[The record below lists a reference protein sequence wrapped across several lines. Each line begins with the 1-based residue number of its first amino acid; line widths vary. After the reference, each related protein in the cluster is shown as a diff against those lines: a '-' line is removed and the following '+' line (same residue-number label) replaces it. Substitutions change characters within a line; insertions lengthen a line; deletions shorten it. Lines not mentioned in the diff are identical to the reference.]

1 VRLLHVVHQYLP
13 EHVGGVELYTR
24 ALCTTLSERG
34 HEVAVFTRRQR
45 EGQGLAR
52 RTDGAVQVW
61 TAWAGTFSP
70 FRRFLAAF
78 YGGVLPELFRQV
90 LERVSPDRVHIQHLM
105 GLPLDVA
112 TLIRESGIPYFVTL
126 HDYWWVCAN
135 AQLLTNADQQICDG
149 PRRYL
154 NCARCAL
161 ARAEQPNSW
170 PALPVLV
177 ALMAWRARRLRQV
190 LRHAECLIAP
200 TAFVRDWYVAH
211 GISPEKITVIP
222 HGIELPD
229 PRPRRNRDDDQRLRF
244 VYIGGL
250 SWQKGVH
257 VVLEA
262 LGGLRGPAELWI
274 AGDESAEPAYV
285 ERLRQ
290 QSHGLDVRFLGLLDR
305 RAVWQTLADADVALV
320 PSLWYET
327 SSLFAQESL
336 AMGLPVVAS
345 GVGALQERV
354 RDGVDGLLVPP
365 GDVLSWRAALQR
377 LVDEPHFLQRL
388 RSNILPVTSMSD
400 HAAQL
405 ESLYV
410 RS

>member
-1 VRLLHVVHQYLP
+1 M
-13 EHVGGVELYTR
+13 
-24 ALCTTLSERG
+24 LSERG
-34 HEVAVFTRRQR
+34 HEVAVFTRCQG
-45 EGQGLAR
+45 EGQGLAC
-52 RTDGAVQVW
+52 RTDGTVQVW
-61 TAWAGTFSP
+61 TAWAGAPSP
-70 FRRFLAAF
+70 TRRFLAAF
-78 YGGVLPELFRQV
+78 GDDSLSRSFRQV
-90 LERVSPDRVHIQHLM
+90 FERFSPDRVHIQHLM

-112 TLIRESGIPYFVTL
+112 TQVLDADVPYFVTL

-135 AQLLTNADQQICDG
+135 AQLLTNSDQQICDG

-161 ARAEQPNSW
+161 ARAEFPHSW
-170 PALPVLV
+170 PALPLL
-177 ALMAWRARRLRQV
+177 AILMGWRAHRLRQV
-190 LRHAECLIAP
+190 LHSAESVIAP
-200 TAFVRDWYVAH
+200 TSFVRDWYAAH
-211 GISPEKITVIP
+211 GVSPEKISMIP

-229 PRPRRNRDDDQRLRF
+229 PRPSRSREDDRRLRF

-257 VVLEA
+257 IALEA
-262 LGGLRGPAELWI
+262 FRGLYGDAELWL

-285 ERLRQ
+285 ERLRR
-290 QSHGLDVRFLGLLDR
+290 QSRGLAVRFLGLLDHH
-305 RAVWQTLADADVALV
+305 AVWQTLADADVALV

-327 SSLFAQESL
+327 SSLFAQEAL

-345 GVGALQERV
+345 GVGALRERV
-354 RDGVDGLLVPP
+354 RDGIDGLLVPP

-377 LVDEPHFLQRL
+377 LVDERDLLQRL
-388 RSNILPVTSMSD
+388 RNNILPVTSLFD
-400 HAAQL
+400 HATQL